1 MRVII
6 RKLENIENTYFAYL
20 KGMSGKGT
28 YLLYFEDNI
37 YGAICLHNFIEML
50 STHFKAPQME
60 ISVGEKGAT
69 IKSQAVLAAINQGAD
84 SDK

>member
-1 MRVII
+1 MKVIV

-20 KGMSGKGT
+20 KGTSGKGT

-50 STHFKAPQME
+50 KTHFKTPQME
-60 ISVGEKGAT
+60 ITVGEKGVT
-69 IKSQAVLAAINQGAD
+69 IKSQAVLAAISQGGD
-84 SDK
+84 VD

>member
-1 MRVII
+1 MKVIV

-50 STHFKAPQME
+50 KNHFKAKRIE
-60 ISVGEKGAT
+60 IAVGEKSAK
-69 IKSQAVLAAINQGAD
+69 IKSQAVLSAINQEAD
-84 SDK
+84 NDE